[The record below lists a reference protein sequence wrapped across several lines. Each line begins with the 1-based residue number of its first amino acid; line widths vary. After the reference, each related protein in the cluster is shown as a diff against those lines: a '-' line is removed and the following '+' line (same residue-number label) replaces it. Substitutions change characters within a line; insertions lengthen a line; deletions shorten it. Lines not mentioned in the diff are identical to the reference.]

1 MSTTSHLSSA
11 EEISTDF
18 IDAIKATFKSKPIT
32 IVIEEDEAPL
42 VTDEMK
48 LILDER
54 LAEDEKE
61 YISAENSISKLKVK
75 YRV

>member
-1 MSTTSHLSSA
+1 MSTTYHLSSA
-11 EEISTDF
+11 DEISTDF

-32 IVIEEDEAPL
+32 IVIEEDEVP
-42 VTDEMK
+42 VITDEMK

-61 YISAENSISKLKVK
+61 YISAENSVSKLKEK
-75 YRV
+75 YGV

>member
-1 MSTTSHLSSA
+1 MSTTYHLSSA

-32 IVIEEDEAPL
+32 IVIEEDEVPL

-61 YISAENSISKLKVK
+61 YISAKNSISKLKEK
-75 YRV
+75 YGV